1 MLYGDDIT
9 SLYDIDNPEEET
21 GIELAETVRS
31 KAIENYRVKLTKP
44 GPMLEIEAYPVL
56 KHKKEMQRAKKAKKT
71 SAAQARV
78 NQRNAAMKLNR
89 LIQHNFPEYESYVIG
104 LDYEISPTPEQA
116 AKDREAF
123 IRGLRRLYKKN
134 GVTLKWLA
142 VTPWTTKTGAPAKRL
157 HHHIVITG
165 GVDENAIR
173 ALWMRRGNG
182 RIHLDPLQPD
192 ANGVTGLA
200 KYLANH
206 LHGAKRWTGS
216 RNLVMPPSI
225 YPKRHMSKA
234 HAYTLA
240 MDYEAAR
247 TIFERQ
253 HKDYTFVSMEVRFS
267 DYVDGA
273 YIYARMRKKNT
284 APRRR

>member
-1 MLYGDDIT
+1 MPYGDDIT

-56 KHKKEMQRAKKAKKT
+56 KHKKEVQRAKKAKKT

-123 IRGLRRLYKKN
+123 IRGLRRL
-134 GVTLKWLA
+134 
-142 VTPWTTKTGAPAKRL
+142 
-157 HHHIVITG
+157 
-165 GVDENAIR
+165 
-173 ALWMRRGNG
+173 
-182 RIHLDPLQPD
+182 
-192 ANGVTGLA
+192 
-200 KYLANH
+200 
-206 LHGAKRWTGS
+206 
-216 RNLVMPPSI
+216 
-225 YPKRHMSKA
+225 
-234 HAYTLA
+234 
-240 MDYEAAR
+240 
-247 TIFERQ
+247 
-253 HKDYTFVSMEVRFS
+253 
-267 DYVDGA
+267 
-273 YIYARMRKKNT
+273 
-284 APRRR
+284 